1 METMQAIFALLS
13 ATTDKAVAYHL
24 KRAFAA
30 ASREALRE
38 IRLPGAPAT
47 FRFNSKSYPQTVVDP
62 LTKEKFTISEGVF
75 DALAAGRKVQA
86 VIQYR
91 KAYGADLQTCKR
103 SVDMWMVLA
112 NFVLPPL

>member
-1 METMQAIFALLS
+1 MQNLQAIHTLLS

-30 ASREALRE
+30 AAREVLRGTK
-38 IRLPGAPAT
+38 LPGAPVT

-75 DALAAGRKVQA
+75 DALTTGRKVQA
-86 VIQYR
+86 IIQYR